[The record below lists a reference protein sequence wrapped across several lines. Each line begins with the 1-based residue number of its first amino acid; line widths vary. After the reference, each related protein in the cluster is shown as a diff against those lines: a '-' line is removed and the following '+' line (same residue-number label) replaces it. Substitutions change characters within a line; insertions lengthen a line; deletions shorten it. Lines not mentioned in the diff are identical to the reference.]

1 MENVH
6 NTEQHGKTSKKDVAG
21 GISGEVLSYWKKIHK
36 VGEGR
41 RNNLTEI
48 MQRRELDKQLGN
60 SYFFEKIYL
69 SLFPVLI

>member
-36 VGEGR
+36 V
-41 RNNLTEI
+41 
-48 MQRRELDKQLGN
+48 
-60 SYFFEKIYL
+60 F
-69 SLFPVLI
+69 